1 MRKNKTQKG
10 RMMKIK
16 LNNTKKEAR
25 KALSEPEKLLL
36 FKAGLFQTCFFLA
49 FQKPT
54 LREYTCLQRIDLKG
68 IYLPSKKPT
77 LRTYAFLP
85 KNNQNK
91 FCLDSASLKRGE

>member
-1 MRKNKTQKG
+1 
-10 RMMKIK
+10 MMKIK

-54 LREYTCLQRIDLKG
+54 LRI
-68 IYLPSKKPT
+68 
-77 LRTYAFLP
+77 YAFLP
-85 KNNQNK
+85 KNNPNK
-91 FCLDSASLKRGE
+91 FCLDSASLKRGNMCF

>member
-1 MRKNKTQKG
+1 
-10 RMMKIK
+10 MMKIK

-25 KALSEPEKLLL
+25 KALSEPEKRKL

-68 IYLPSKKPT
+68 IYLPSKQT
-77 LRTYAFLP
+77 
-85 KNNQNK
+85 
-91 FCLDSASLKRGE
+91 DLKDLCFPSQK